1 MNKVIQY
8 ILTSV
13 LTSLLSMLIISAMLP
28 KGLKIRQLPQFISMI
43 KQHNGNLNAH
53 KFLELMENE
62 EKLALMMKQLDG
74 GEIPAG
80 LLVDNQSVAT
90 QAKPGSIVIDQSEL
104 EELDKMNI
112 SKELQDEIRRNYGQV
127 GTIGEAKIERAPASV
142 KAEKEVLSVML
153 STEKSYE
160 ESLKR
165 LHASLTHT
173 AQKPTN

>member
-1 MNKVIQY
+1 MNRVIQY

-43 KQHNGNLNAH
+43 KQQNGNLNAH
-53 KFLELMENE
+53 KILELLENE
-62 EKLALMMKQLDG
+62 EKLAMMMKQLDG
-74 GEIPAG
+74 EGIPAG
-80 LLVDNQSVAT
+80 LLVDNNSVAM
-90 QAKPGSIVIDQSEL
+90 QAKQGTVVIDQSEL
-104 EELDKMNI
+104 EDLNKMNI

-127 GTIGEAKIERAPASV
+127 GTMAEAKIERAPASV
-142 KAEKEVLSVML
+142 KAEKVEL

-165 LHASLTHT
+165 LHASLTYT
-173 AQKPTN
+173 EQKPTN